1 VMYSN
6 PKTGDHVL
14 GWVKSSRLKETG
26 TVGH

>member
-6 PKTGDHVL
+6 PKNGNNVS
-14 GWVKSSRLKETG
+14 GWVKSSRLKATG